1 LLENE
6 NLAKSTWQEEKMKE
20 VNMNEKKKFGGTTPM
35 FFHTLW
41 ITFEVHLL
49 TVGKLWLG

>member
-1 LLENE
+1 
-6 NLAKSTWQEEKMKE
+6 
-20 VNMNEKKKFGGTTPM
+20 MNEKKKFGGTTPC

-49 TVGKLWLG
+49 TMGKLGLG

>member
-1 LLENE
+1 MND
-6 NLAKSTWQEEKMKE
+6 KKE
-20 VNMNEKKKFGGTTPM
+20 FGGTTPC

-49 TVGKLWLG
+49 TMDKIRFK